1 MMLTRKAEMEMKI
14 NPDSYRPCSTWIAN
28 NFFGFLT
35 NWHHFYLNKLN
46 QKVYG
51 NNNKRIH

>member
-1 MMLTRKAEMEMKI
+1 MMLTRKVEMKI
-14 NPDSYRPCSTWIAN
+14 NPAGYRPCFTRMAN
-28 NFFGFLT
+28 NFFALFT